1 MLKHS
6 AQFNLVLQHIE
17 SDIDGD
23 LTVDK
28 LSAVAC
34 LSKFHFHRLFS
45 AHMGISVFNLVKM
58 LRLKRAAYQLAF
70 RKDIKI
76 IDIALMNGYDSAAA
90 FSRSFSSVFTQSP
103 RKFRNNAN
111 WTLWYQKY
119 QTILKLR
126 NEKMYFNEKI
136 LIEIVNFPETNVA
149 VLEHRAAPNLIGNS
163 IATFISWR
171 KEHSLPPSKSKTF
184 NFIYDDPNI
193 TPPNEYR
200 FDIACGISGDV
211 CENAQGV
218 IKKIIPAG
226 LCAKYRLL
234 GSDDRLGT
242 VIQFLYSQWLASSGF
257 ELRDFPLFI
266 ERVSFYP
273 DVNEAETITDIY
285 LPVLKKASS

>member
-1 MLKHS
+1 MS
-6 AQFNLVLQHIE
+6 EYSSRFNSILQHIE

-23 LTVDK
+23 LSVDR
-28 LSAVAC
+28 LSAMAC

-45 AHMGISVFNLVKM
+45 ANMGISVFSLVKM

-90 FSRSFSSVFTQSP
+90 FSRSFSEVFTQSP

-111 WTLWYQKY
+111 WTLWYQQY

-126 NEKMYFNEKI
+126 NEKMHFNENNA
-136 LIEIVNFPETNVA
+136 IEIIDFQETNVA
-149 VLEHRAAPNLIGNS
+149 VLEHRGAPNLIGNS

-171 KEHSLPPSKSKTF
+171 KEHGLPPSKSKTF

-200 FDIACGISGDV
+200 FDIACGISGEV

-218 IKKIIPAG
+218 INKTIPAG
-226 LCAKYRLL
+226 TCAKYRLI

-242 VIQFLYSQWLASSGF
+242 VIQFLYSQWLAKSGF

-273 DVNEAETITDIY
+273 DVSEAGTITDIY
-285 LPVLKKASS
+285 LPVVKRVD